1 MLSAIILAAGA
12 SERMG
17 YPKALLRYRGET
29 FLETILEACRA
40 AGLVRPM
47 VVLGPDDRKV
57 LAELDL
63 GGATLVR
70 NPDPATGPLTSLK
83 LALATVLNH
92 PVEAALVWHV
102 DRPHVSVA
110 TIQALV
116 DEFERTKAAVV
127 LPKYRGHRGHPV
139 LFGCTVFRE
148 LMSTPSSEGARAV
161 VRADPSRVVAVPVAD
176 AAVIEDVDTPEAYRE
191 LLRRADRSDASPPPP
206 ESQRP

>member
-40 AGLVRPM
+40 AGFVRLM
-47 VVLGPDDRKV
+47 VVLGPDDHKV

-63 GGATLVR
+63 GGVTMVQ
-70 NPDPATGPLTSLK
+70 NPYPASGPLTSLK
-83 LALATVLNH
+83 LALETVLNH
-92 PVEAALVWHV
+92 PVEAVLVWHV

-116 DEFERTKAAVV
+116 EEFERTRAPVV
-127 LPKYRGHRGHPV
+127 LPEYRGLRGHPV
-139 LFGCTVFRE
+139 LFGRTVFSE
-148 LMSTPSSEGARAV
+148 LMSTPASNGARAV
-161 VRADPSRVVAVPVAD
+161 VRADPSRVVTVPVTD
-176 AAVIEDVDTPEAYRE
+176 AAVIEDVDTPDAYRE
-191 LLRRADRSDASPPPP
+191 LLRRADRSDTSPPPP